1 MKTVFISHATKDK
14 EIIDAFVDVILVGAL
29 SVTVD
34 KIFCVSTDGMKIKSG
49 EDWRNSIN
57 ESLKS
62 AKINFLIITPNYK
75 ESEVCM
81 NEMGAAWVT
90 SAKVL
95 PLIVEP
101 INYKTVGVIQEPN
114 QIEKLLDENSLDRI
128 KDIVQEVLE
137 IPVGQIKS
145 DRWTVKKREFLS
157 RVKKYLLANPFSTP
171 MDRMAFEKLEKDNK
185 ELNQTIDSLIEE
197 KSSLES
203 LIEDLKKAKDKD
215 EVIEIVKQH
224 KPNSDFDD
232 FEEAVGKAKKQLS
245 KFTPII
251 RGIIFKEFTGKD
263 IKINWENY
271 RDDIDEAV
279 AEDFI
284 TDELDADWETTEE
297 MADVYRSLSDIREIL
312 ERRLEED
319 FYDRFASEYKA
330 PLKIDNKTF
339 WEKVFAVSIFF

>member
-90 SAKVL
+90 SAKVI
-95 PLIVEP
+95 PLIVDP
-101 INYKTVGVIQEPN
+101 INYKSVGVIQEPN
-114 QIEKLLDENSLDRI
+114 QIEKLIDENSLDRI
-128 KDIVQEVLE
+128 KDTVQEVLQ
-137 IPVGQIKS
+137 IPIEQIKS

-157 RVKKYLLANPFSTP
+157 RVKKHINANPFSTP
-171 MDRMAFEKLEKDNK
+171 MDRMAFEKLEKENK
-185 ELNQTIDSLIEE
+185 EINQTMDSLVEE
-197 KSSLES
+197 KTSLEK
-203 LIEDLKKAKDKD
+203 LVEDLKKAKDKD
-215 EVIEIVKQH
+215 EVIKVIKKH

-232 FEEAVGKAKKQLS
+232 FEVAVRMVKKHLLNF
-245 KFTPII
+245 KPII

-263 IKINWENY
+263 IKINWEQY
-271 RDDIDEAV
+271 RDEIDEAV

-284 TDELDADWETTEE
+284 TEDFVADWKTTEE
-297 MADVYRSLSDIREIL
+297 MAQVYNSLSDIREIL
-312 ERRLEED
+312 ERRLEEE
-319 FYDRFASEYKA
+319 FHARFADEYNA
-330 PLKIDNKTF
+330 PMKIDNKKF
-339 WEKVFAVSIFF
+339 WEEVFTATIFF